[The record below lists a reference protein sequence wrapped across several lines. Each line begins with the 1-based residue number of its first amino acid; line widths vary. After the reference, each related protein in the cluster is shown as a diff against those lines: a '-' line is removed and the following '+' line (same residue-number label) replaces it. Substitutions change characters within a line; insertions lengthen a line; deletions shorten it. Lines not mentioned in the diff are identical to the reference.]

1 MKQIELSSKTR
12 SSPHWT
18 KLAAAS
24 LVALFIAGCGG
35 GSDAPA
41 PVVTPPVVTPPVVV
55 VPPVDAPPAG
65 TAVLTAAAANPA
77 TTNTAANP
85 AQAFGLIQ
93 TAGANAVT
101 IQSPPVVQFTVIG
114 SDGKFVPGLKLANT
128 TSSAAG
134 LAADANCSQNNVTF
148 AIAKFDGTNW
158 QNLISRQ
165 RYATA
170 DTAVNR
176 GTAAVPK
183 YRYAVVEG
191 TTDPKPTAPTTV
203 TKADGTTVANFS
215 YANPATALTDPSTR
229 IVGILE
235 ENAAGGYYTYRFAT
249 DVSTPLK
256 MADAVDVK
264 NATPGKVANNG
275 NVVAK
280 DGKTIHRIGA
290 QLCYTDPVT
299 KAKTVVNPYMD
310 FTLAANGVATPVK
323 AADGTLTAA
332 RKVVGVESCNSC
344 HAPLVAHGTR
354 VDPNYCVICH
364 NAGSTD
370 FNTNNTIDLKSMAH
384 KLHGGK
390 NVLTKDYSI
399 NGLAFK
405 LTDAV
410 TKEVSGT
417 AFPQDVRNCATC
429 HETKYAA
436 QAANWNSNPSR
447 AACGAC
453 HDGIDFATGTGVT
466 LGDYAKGAA
475 TSAYGHIGGRQADDS
490 KCVLCHTAADTPVYH
505 AAGVKTEHN
514 ATLIAG
520 VAEIA
525 YEIGSVTLNASRQP
539 VVTFKI
545 TKNGAPVTAF
555 ATPKVVVNTSGAT
568 VLDPAFE
575 PIAGFASGPSIY
587 VAYSV
592 PQDGIAAPA
601 DFNVTSSASLGSL
614 LAPNTGTT
622 VAKGTNINTGTLT
635 YDATTGLWT
644 ATLKNSA
651 PSTSATA
658 LPITVPANA
667 SLLTGAIIGTF
678 TQKTVAGYPYTPAVV
693 ATTPTSS
700 ASGGFIVKSV
710 LKQKVAT
717 GFTGRRVIV
726 DSAKCNNC
734 HEQLGTDP
742 EFHGGARND
751 ANACAFCHNPN
762 RASSGWS
769 ADSRTFIHGIH
780 GMNATAQLLTV
791 NRKRTV
797 PYTWAGVSATNNYS
811 KVVFPG
817 DLKKCTTCH
826 FEGTYDFTASA
837 YTPALLANLL
847 DVTTA
852 SGTTVLDSTTSTG
865 FRVSPYVDKKTATN
879 AGTIYGAGFSY
890 TVATGVT
897 VEGAGTNLVNSP
909 IASACFS
916 CHDSATAQTHM
927 ANDGGGSIYAT
938 RAVALTKS
946 CLLYTSPSP
955 RDGLLSRM
963 PSSA

>member
-1 MKQIELSSKTR
+1 MKQIETSSKTR

-24 LVALFIAGCGG
+24 VVALFIAGCGG

-93 TAGANAVT
+93 TAGANSVT

-170 DTAVNR
+170 DTKTNR
-176 GTAAVPK
+176 GTALVPK
-183 YRYAVVEG
+183 YRYAVAEG
-191 TTDPKPTAPTTV
+191 TTDPKPTAPSTV

-215 YANPATALTDPSTR
+215 FANPATAVTDPSTR

-235 ENAAGGYYTYRFAT
+235 ENATGGYYTYRFAT
-249 DVSTPLK
+249 DVSTPLT
-256 MADAVDVK
+256 MANAVDVK
-264 NATPGKVANNG
+264 NVSLGKVANNG

-280 DGKTIHRIGA
+280 DGKTIHRVAA

-299 KAKTVVNPYMD
+299 KAKVVINPYVD

-323 AADGTLTAA
+323 AADGTLTAS
-332 RKVVGVESCNSC
+332 RKVVAMESCNSC

-354 VDPNYCVICH
+354 VDPNYCVMCH
-364 NAGSTD
+364 NAGSID
-370 FNTNNTIDLKSMAH
+370 FNTNNPIDLKNMLH

-417 AFPQDVRNCATC
+417 AFPQDVKNCATC

-525 YEIGSVTLNASRQP
+525 YEIGSVTLNTSRQP

-555 ATPKVVVNTSGAT
+555 AAPKVVVNTSGAT
-568 VLDPAFE
+568 VLDPTFE
-575 PIAGFASGPSIY
+575 PIAGFANGPSIY

-601 DFNVTSSASLGSL
+601 DFNVTSSVSLGSL

-635 YDATTGLWT
+635 YDAATGFWT
-644 ATLKNSA
+644 ATLKNTA

-678 TQKTVAGYPYTPAVV
+678 LQKNVPGYPYTPAVV

-762 RASSGWS
+762 RASSGWA

-797 PYTWAGVSATNNYS
+797 PYTWAGVTATNNYS

-852 SGTTVLDSTTSTG
+852 TGKFNGTATG
-865 FRVSPYVDKKTATN
+865 TNVFRISPYVTKDNVAD
-879 AGTIYGAGFSY
+879 YGSGFSY

-897 VEGAGTNLVNSP
+897 VEAAGTNLVNSP

-916 CHDSATAQTHM
+916 CHDTATAQTHM

-946 CLLYTSPSP
+946 ERCLDCHAAGKASPIK
-955 RDGLLSRM
+955 LKHKQ
-963 PSSA
+963 